1 MRVNQAA
8 PAGFRSPV
16 ACANEATYA
25 SCVELHDAQEP
36 GGVRELWEFR
46 GARYRGDLR
55 GLF

>member
-8 PAGFRSPV
+8 SAGFRSSA
-16 ACANEATYA
+16 ACANEATHA
-25 SCVELHDAQEP
+25 SSVELHDAQEP

-55 GLF
+55 GLY